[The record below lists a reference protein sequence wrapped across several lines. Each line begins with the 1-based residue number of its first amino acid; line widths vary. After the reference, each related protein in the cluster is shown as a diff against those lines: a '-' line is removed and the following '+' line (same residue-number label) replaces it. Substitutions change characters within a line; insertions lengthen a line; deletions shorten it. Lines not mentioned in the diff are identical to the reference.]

1 MNPRRLRLCR
11 GIFLV
16 WLLAFALVA
25 GFSLSDT
32 GWDGKSP
39 SILSLFIQPPQPA
52 PAPPVATTA
61 MAEPAPAPVQAQ
73 PAPRPEPARNALV
86 RGRKAGAGTL
96 GMPHAV
102 NAQDA
107 ATIAIPYRGRLGE
120 YQAFRAHNVNSWCID
135 LMGDWKPWEGTV
147 RPSGA
152 GVASSVQVG
161 RHKGWARVSMVASD
175 PRAQLREEITC
186 TADTLYIRIARLQ
199 GQGQVQDEGQVQGQG
214 QLQEPAGP
222 RPGRAKARPARHGR

>member
-1 MNPRRLRLCR
+1 MNQRRLRLCR

-16 WLLAFALVA
+16 WLLAFVLVVA
-25 GFSLSDT
+25 FSLSDT
-32 GWDGKSP
+32 GWDGRSP
-39 SILSLFIQPPQPA
+39 SILSLFIQPPAAA
-52 PAPPVATTA
+52 PAAPVATTA
-61 MAEPAPAPVQAQ
+61 IAEPQPEPKPAATPAPK
-73 PAPRPEPARNALV
+73 PEPVRNVLA
-86 RGRKAGAGTL
+86 RGRKTGSGSL
-96 GMPHAV
+96 GIPHAT

-107 ATIAIPYRGRLGE
+107 ATIAIPYRGTLGE

-199 GQGQVQDEGQVQGQG
+199 GQGQVQAAST
-214 QLQEPAGP
+214 PAAAPQAG
-222 RPGRAKARPARHGR
+222 AQRHRR